1 MIHKKPILHQR
12 VRKIQDS
19 FAWIPHSFLRNGF
32 WSSLNHHELLLYL
45 FLVLAADRL
54 GVSYY
59 SFDKICSLVGVNTDE
74 YILARNE
81 LINKD
86 FIAFDGH
93 LFQVLSLS
101 ENFKPTVPEPISSQK
116 EMMQR
121 DPATIHQT
129 IRRSLDNV

>member
-1 MIHKKPILHQR
+1 MIHKKTIFHQR
-12 VRKIQDS
+12 VRKIQGS

-32 WSSLNHHELLLYL
+32 WGSLNHHELLLYL

-59 SFDKICSLVGVNTDE
+59 SFDKICSLIGIHTDE

-86 FIAFDGH
+86 LIAFDGH

-101 ENFKPTVPEPISSQK
+101 ENFKPAVPQPISSQK
-116 EMMQR
+116 EMMLR

-129 IRRSLDNV
+129 IRRSLDSE

>member
-12 VRKIQDS
+12 VRKIQGS

-32 WSSLNHHELLLYL
+32 WSILNHHELLLYL

-59 SFDKICSLVGVNTDE
+59 SFDKICSLIGIHTDE

-86 FIAFDGH
+86 LIAFDGH

-101 ENFKPTVPEPISSQK
+101 ENFKPTVPQPISSQK
-116 EMMQR
+116 EMMLR

>member
-12 VRKIQDS
+12 VRKIQGS

-32 WSSLNHHELLLYL
+32 WGNLNHHELLLYL

-59 SFDKICSLVGVNTDE
+59 SFDKICSLIGIHTDE

-86 FIAFDGH
+86 LIAFDGH

-101 ENFKPTVPEPISSQK
+101 ENFKPTVPQPISSQK
-116 EMMQR
+116 EMMIR

-129 IRRSLDNV
+129 IRRSLDNG

>member
-1 MIHKKPILHQR
+1 MIHKEPILPQR
-12 VRKIQDS
+12 VRKIQGS

-86 FIAFDGH
+86 LIAFNGH

-101 ENFKPTVPEPISSQK
+101 ENFKPTVPQPISSQK
-116 EMMQR
+116 EMMLR

-129 IRRSLDNV
+129 IRRSLDNG